1 MLASS
6 EFNNDLDRV
15 REDVSEVTLFRSAIV
30 GSGAAVTT
38 SLSVGYVAWLIRGG
52 VLLSTMLS
60 SLPAWQIID
69 PLPVLGRTRE
79 GSGEKDGD
87 DGDSLESIIK
97 NQSAEVDKNKGN
109 APVDK
114 AADDKVDAPQALS

>member
-1 MLASS
+1 
-6 EFNNDLDRV
+6 V
-15 REDVSEVTLFRSAIV
+15 REDMSEVTLFKSAIV

-69 PLPVLGRTRE
+69 PLPVLGRTRN
-79 GSGEKDGD
+79 GSGEEDGS

-97 NQSAEVDKNKGN
+97 NQSAEVDKKREKS
-109 APVDK
+109 PVDT
-114 AADDKVDAPQALS
+114 AADDEVNAPTAHS